1 MIFPKFPKSNDV
13 VPSIVP
19 SGNLTVGYWKWMN
32 MALFFLVDLPIEH
45 GDFPI
50 RYVNVYQAG

>member
-1 MIFPKFPKSNDV
+1 MDEH
-13 VPSIVP
+13 
-19 SGNLTVGYWKWMN
+19 GT
-32 MALFFLVDLPIEH
+32 FFLVDLPIEH